1 MATEVQ
7 NGDAVLFG
15 MRNDGTAITIEGY
28 ATFLLDGAKLTHKV
42 ENEFVK
48 DELGY
53 DASVISTNAYREIDL
68 TFVPSGATRDA
79 AETVATIPT
88 PLAKVT
94 LTHFALDDYN
104 GDWVYMGDAA
114 IDLGHGVGKMTL
126 KLRQYDDE
134 TQNASM
140 TTTVAV

>member
-28 ATFLLDGAKLTHKV
+28 ATFLLDGAKLTHKF
-42 ENEFVK
+42 ETEFVK
-48 DELGY
+48 DELNF
-53 DASVISTNAYREIDL
+53 DAAAIATNAHKEIDL

-79 AETVATIPT
+79 AETVAACPT
-88 PLAKVT
+88 PLVKVT
-94 LTHFALDDYN
+94 LTHFALSDYN
-104 GDWVYMGDAA
+104 GDWMYLGDAA

-126 KLRQYDDE
+126 KLRQYDDD

>member
-15 MRNDGTAITIEGY
+15 MRNNGTAITIEGY

-48 DELGY
+48 DELGF
-53 DASVISTNAYREIDL
+53 DATAISTNSHKEIDL

-79 AETVATIPT
+79 AETVAACPT
-88 PLAKVT
+88 PLARVT
-94 LTHFALDDYN
+94 LANFALSDYN
-104 GDWVYMGDAA
+104 GAWLYMGDAA

-126 KLRQYDDE
+126 KLRKYDDE